1 MTTQQMLSPFRKAIT
16 DFDLIEAGDRIAV
29 GLSGGKDSLTLL
41 KLLAA
46 FRRFSPRPFEL
57 YAFTVDMGL
66 GLAEDELNAVR
77 DWCASLEVPLRIEH
91 TDIGQILFEIRKE
104 KNPCS
109 LCSKL
114 RRGALN
120 SLALSEG
127 CNKLALGHHRD
138 DFLETFFLS
147 LIYEGRLSSFAPK
160 SYMSRSRITLIR
172 PMLYLEEKNI
182 RAYAAEQKLPLLHN
196 PCPANH
202 FTRREYMKE
211 LLEHLQ
217 KEIPFAKERIF
228 GALTSPERDNLPGRS
243 GQKED

>member
-1 MTTQQMLSPFRKAIT
+1 MTTQQMLSPFRRAIT
-16 DFDLIEAGDRIAV
+16 DFKLIEAGDRVAV

-41 KLLAA
+41 YLLAA
-46 FRRFSPRPFEL
+46 FRRFSPQPFEL

-66 GLAEDELNAVR
+66 GFLEEEVSALRA
-77 DWCASLEVPLRIEH
+77 WCGELEVPLRIDR
-91 TDIGQILFEIRKE
+91 TDIGQILFEIRRE

-120 SLALSEG
+120 GLARSAG

-160 SYMSRSRITLIR
+160 SFMSRAGITLIR

-182 RAYAAEQKLPLLHN
+182 RAYAAEQRFPLLHN

-202 FTRREYMKE
+202 FTRREFMKD
-211 LLEHLQ
+211 LLADLQ

-228 GALTSPERDNLPGRS
+228 GALISPERDNLPGRP
-243 GQKED
+243 GRED